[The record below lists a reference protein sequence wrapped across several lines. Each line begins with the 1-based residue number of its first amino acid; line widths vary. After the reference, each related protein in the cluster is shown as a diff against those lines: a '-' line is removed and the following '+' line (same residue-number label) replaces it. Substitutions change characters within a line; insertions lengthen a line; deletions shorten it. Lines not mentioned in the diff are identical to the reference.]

1 MAYIRKDFRST
12 VYKVWGSGFRGRV
25 QGLGFKI

>member
-1 MAYIRKDFRST
+1 MAHMMKDFRSA
-12 VYKVWGSGFRGRV
+12 VYKVWGSGFRDRV